1 MAGKLQAAVDV
12 QQGSVMLEELGRLSA
27 STADATQKIKQIGM
41 NYRQFRDG
49 LVGDADDV
57 AYADTSLAVAI
68 ARDKATLDA
77 MAAEDRAVV
86 DAYFLGLGYAKV

>member
-1 MAGKLQAAVDV
+1 MASKLQVAVDV
-12 QQGSVMLEELGRLSA
+12 QTGTALLEELGRLSEQ
-27 STADATQKIKQIGM
+27 TAAAVNQIKQIGM

-86 DAYFLGLGYAKV
+86 DSYFLGLGYAKV

>member
-1 MAGKLQAAVDV
+1 
-12 QQGSVMLEELGRLSA
+12 
-27 STADATQKIKQIGM
+27 
-41 NYRQFRDG
+41 
-49 LVGDADDV
+49 
-57 AYADTSLAVAI
+57 VAI

>member
-1 MAGKLQAAVDV
+1 MAGKLQAADDV

-27 STADATQKIKQIGM
+27 STADATQKIVQIGM

-49 LVGDADDV
+49 LVGDADNV

-86 DAYFLGLGYAKV
+86 DSYFLGLGYSTQ